1 MEESGTPSRAKRA
14 RGSFSQRAPRE
25 KRFDQKEKLTPINA
39 FFRVPQA
46 NQHLMDCAS
55 APTLR
60 PRARSARKKISQR
73 AKLEKIVYKKSKN
86 KFPLIFSAHLSL
98 HSRRSCVRC
107 YLVTTTLTKEKAPSA
122 HRFPGLPQKKHASDS
137 GHF

>member
-1 MEESGTPSRAKRA
+1 
-14 RGSFSQRAPRE
+14 
-25 KRFDQKEKLTPINA
+25 
-39 FFRVPQA
+39 
-46 NQHLMDCAS
+46 MDFTT

-86 KFPLIFSAHLSL
+86 KFPLIFSAPLSL

-122 HRFPGLPQKKHASDS
+122 HRFPGLSQKNTLQILVIFSAQEGDVLFGATVRNS
-137 GHF
+137 GFHMYQGSFQAPVLH